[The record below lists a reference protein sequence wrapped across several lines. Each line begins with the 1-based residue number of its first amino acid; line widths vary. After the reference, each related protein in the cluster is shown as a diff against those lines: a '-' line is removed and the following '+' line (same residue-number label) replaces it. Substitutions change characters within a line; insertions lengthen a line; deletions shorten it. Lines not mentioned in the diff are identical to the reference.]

1 MEEDRR
7 ESEKNERVKG
17 GNEGEERKVQLEQK
31 KDGERNGGRGLK
43 ERKSNNKSRK
53 RKELE

>member
-31 KDGERNGGRGLK
+31 KDREKRGEGTR
-43 ERKSNNKSRK
+43 
-53 RKELE
+53 RKEKQQ

>member
-7 ESEKNERVKG
+7 ESEKNERMKG

-31 KDGERNGGRGLK
+31 KDGERNGGRGLE